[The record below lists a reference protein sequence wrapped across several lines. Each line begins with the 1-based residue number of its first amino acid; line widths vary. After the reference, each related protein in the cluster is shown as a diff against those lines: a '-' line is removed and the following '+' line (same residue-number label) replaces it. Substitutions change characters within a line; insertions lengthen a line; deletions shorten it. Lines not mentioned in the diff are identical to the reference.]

1 MDLKGTQKAASE
13 LSAGRLGPDRMDLLP
28 TEFRPD
34 DEAEAYDLQEA
45 LHELLAC
52 AGFGSVVG
60 HKIGCTTLV
69 MQRFL
74 GINNPCAGGVF
85 DSTIRELEG
94 SFSFDRLLHPGVECE
109 IAIRLKSDLV
119 PDGAP
124 HNRESVATAVG
135 SVMAAIE
142 LVDDRWKDYKS
153 VDTPTLIAD
162 DFFGAGCVLGPPV
175 FDWRGLD
182 LSAVKGS
189 MLINGAP
196 VGSGKGSD
204 IMGHPFEALAWI
216 ANSFAARGKCLL
228 EGEVVL
234 LGSLVETRWVERG
247 DVVTIEQS
255 GLGSAEARI
264 V

>member
-1 MDLKGTQKAASE
+1 MELKGTKKAASE
-13 LSAGRLGPDRMDLLP
+13 LSVGRLGPDRMDLLLP
-28 TEFRPD
+28 ESRPG
-34 DEAEAYDLQEA
+34 DEAEAYCLQEV

-85 DSTIRELEG
+85 ESTIHELEG

-119 PDGAP
+119 PGGAP
-124 HNRESVATAVG
+124 YNRESVATAVG
-135 SVMAAIE
+135 SIMAAIE
-142 LVDDRWKDYKS
+142 LVDDRWRDYKS

-182 LSAVKGS
+182 LSAVEGS
-189 MLINGAP
+189 MSINGAP

-228 EGEVVL
+228 EGEFVL
-234 LGSLVETRWVERG
+234 LGSLVETRWVEKG
-247 DVVTIEQS
+247 DVVTIEQP
-255 GLGSAEARI
+255 GLGAATARI